1 MVWQPDHIWKQQKGN
16 GGKGGNDNWKSNGS
30 GGSKGTGGR
39 NWNRGDSK
47 GGWSNSWSSGNGKS
61 KGKGKTKRFSSDQK
75 VWVGGIPDDVD
86 WKALQDLMGDAGKV
100 KWCEVFKGKSTGS
113 GCVAFE
119 DAASAN
125 QAVSS
130 LNGAVLGSGNII
142 VDPWSKRDA

>member
-16 GGKGGNDNWKSNGS
+16 GGKGGNDNWKGN
-30 GGSKGTGGR
+30 GGSKGSGGD
-39 NWNRGDSK
+39 NWKKGGGK
-47 GGWSNSWSSGNGKS
+47 GGWANSWSWGNGGKS

-100 KWCEVFKGKSTGS
+100 KWCEVFKGKSTGT

-119 DAASAN
+119 DAACAN

-142 VDPWSKRDA
+142 VDQWSKRDA

>member
-1 MVWQPDHIWKQQKGN
+1 MVWQPDHVWKQQTGI
-16 GGKGGNDNWKSNGS
+16 GGKGGDGASEGSGSENWKSE
-30 GGSKGTGGR
+30 GGKDGWT
-39 NWNRGDSK
+39 NRWK
-47 GGWSNSWSSGNGKS
+47 GGKS
-61 KGKGKTKRFSSDQK
+61 RGKGKTKRFSSDQK

-100 KWCEVFKGKSTGS
+100 KWCEVFKGKSTGT

-130 LNGAVLGSGNII
+130 LNGASLGSGNII
-142 VDPWSKRDA
+142 VDPWSKREA